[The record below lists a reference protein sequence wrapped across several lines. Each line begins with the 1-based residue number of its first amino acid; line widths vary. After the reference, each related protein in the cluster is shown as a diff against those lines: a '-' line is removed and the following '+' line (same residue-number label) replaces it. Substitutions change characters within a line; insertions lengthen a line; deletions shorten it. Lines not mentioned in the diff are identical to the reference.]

1 MELLRHIL
9 YEYKILMEAEGLT
22 LSWHLE
28 AKSHAACI
36 NTQQMVRVFQNLLDN
51 ARRYAARSAPVTV
64 TAQDTGRLHICIT
77 NQLTDAHAIEPD
89 RIFERFYCGDQARSS
104 AQSSGLG
111 LAIVKR
117 IVELHGVRSM
127 HRCRD
132 RNCPFICFSDRR
144 NLPCNRINLLHG
156 SYSFS
161 VYLAFVISFIILL
174 LIPEDIYLSVLSP
187 SCALLRKRLL
197 PLSPFWQYIPPLYP
211 YRPL

>member
-1 MELLRHIL
+1 MMLSKIIPNYILINGIAIGGTVFVILLVYRKL
-9 YEYKILMEAEGLT
+9 SSSFPKRLT
-22 LSWHLE
+22 
-28 AKSHAACI
+28 A
-36 NTQQMVRVFQNLLDN
+36 
-51 ARRYAARSAPVTV
+51 Y
-64 TAQDTGRLHICIT
+64 
-77 NQLTDAHAIEPD
+77 
-89 RIFERFYCGDQARSS
+89 FERFYCGDRARSTP
-104 AQSSGLG
+104 QSSGLG